1 MNIRKGIS
9 FVQITCRIMQFY
21 SVMSLFSTYGAVII
35 CLLFR
40 PCQMAQCTTKLE
52 IPPLGCNSKY
62 ANLKAAKWNE
72 LPESLQQEF
81 TSCGSIPVE
90 HMYVVGDNGTH
101 YTYEREDIEK
111 YINHSRKLLHSQTY
125 RLATLSRSEQWLV
138 SSLTKLQLNSAHCA
152 IIGSS
157 SPFYESM
164 LIALGA
170 AKITVFEYNELTYNH
185 EKVYV
190 NKSFDQYETNKGLP
204 KFDFIFAISSLDHDG
219 LGRYGDAICPSAD
232 LLSMQ
237 RFKTMLSSTGKL
249 ILTLPLGLDLL
260 VWNVMRIYGELRLK
274 RMLNGWKIVDQIGYE
289 EEKLA
294 MKRGPGSTWRK
305 TYEPVF
311 VLEVDKSKNKLTPD
325 EL

>member
-1 MNIRKGIS
+1 M
-9 FVQITCRIMQFY
+9 
-21 SVMSLFSTYGAVII
+21 
-35 CLLFR
+35 CLLFH
-40 PCQMAQCTTKLE
+40 PCHMAQCTTKLDM
-52 IPPLGCNSKY
+52 PPLGCNSRY

-72 LPESLQQEF
+72 LPESLRQEF

-90 HMYVVGDNGTH
+90 HMYVIGDNDTH
-101 YTYEREDIEK
+101 YTYEVEDIEE
-111 YINHSRKLLHSQTY
+111 YIDHSRKLLHSQPY

-138 SSLTKLQLNSAHCA
+138 TCLKKLQLNNAHCA

-164 LIALGA
+164 LIALGV
-170 AKITVFEYNELTYNH
+170 AKVTVFEYNNLTYNH
-185 EKVYV
+185 EKIYV
-190 NKSFDQYETNKGLP
+190 NKSFDQYKTDKRLP

-237 RFKTMLSSTGKL
+237 RFKSMLSSTGKL
-249 ILTLPLGLDLL
+249 ILTVPLGLDLL
-260 VWNVMRIYGELRLK
+260 VWNVMRIYGKLRLK

-289 EEKLA
+289 EEKLT
-294 MKRGPGSTWRK
+294 MKRGPGATWRK

-311 VLEVDKSKNKLTPD
+311 VLEVDKSKSRLASD

>member
-1 MNIRKGIS
+1 
-9 FVQITCRIMQFY
+9 MQFY
-21 SVMSLFSTYGAVII
+21 SVVSIFVKYEAVII

-40 PCQMAQCTTKLE
+40 SCHTAQCTTNSVTS
-52 IPPLGCNSKY
+52 PTSLGCNRRY
-62 ANLKAAKWNE
+62 ADLKAAKWDE

-101 YTYEREDIEK
+101 YTYEREDIEN
-111 YINHSRKLLHSQTY
+111 YITHSQKLLRSQTY
-125 RLATLSRSEQWLV
+125 RRATLSRSEQWVV
-138 SSLTKLQLNSAHCA
+138 SSLTKLQLKNAHCA

-164 LIALGA
+164 LIALGV
-170 AKITVFEYNELTYNH
+170 AKVTVFEYNDLTYNH
-185 EKVYV
+185 EKIFVDS
-190 NKSFDQYETNKGLP
+190 SFDQYKTDKGLP

-219 LGRYGDAICPSAD
+219 LGRYGDTICPSSD
-232 LLSMQ
+232 FLSME

-249 ILTLPLGLDLL
+249 ILTVPLGLDLL

-274 RMLNGWKIVDQIGYE
+274 RLLEGWNIVDQVGYE
-289 EEKLA
+289 AEKLA
-294 MKRGPGSTWRK
+294 MKWGGSSTWRK

-311 VLEVDKSKNKLTPD
+311 VLEVNRSKIKLSTD
-325 EL
+325 DL